1 MENTQKEKI
10 GDLGATEKRYEIE
23 KKTNTIENKTKII
36 RKVLDLD

>member
-23 KKTNTIENKTKII
+23 KKNKYNWKQD
-36 RKVLDLD
+36 KDY